1 MKTSRLPLCAALV
14 IAILLVQPSPAL
26 PGGAPASTSSASP
39 EGAGE
44 TLVAT
49 VCSCDPEAK
58 TINLLTGCGH
68 ALWMV
73 KISVDAEAKLAQ
85 RGRDVQL
92 TELKPGAIVRVR
104 YRRSE
109 DRNLAQSVE
118 VQAPGGG
125 R

>member
-26 PGGAPASTSSASP
+26 PWGAPASTSSASP

-73 KISVDAEAKLAQ
+73 KISLGSEAKLAQ
-85 RGRDVQL
+85 KGKAVRL
-92 TELKPGAIVRVR
+92 SEIKPGTIVRVQFQ
-104 YRRSE
+104 RSKE
-109 DRNLAQSVE
+109 INLAHSVE
-118 VQAPGGG
+118 VEASGGG